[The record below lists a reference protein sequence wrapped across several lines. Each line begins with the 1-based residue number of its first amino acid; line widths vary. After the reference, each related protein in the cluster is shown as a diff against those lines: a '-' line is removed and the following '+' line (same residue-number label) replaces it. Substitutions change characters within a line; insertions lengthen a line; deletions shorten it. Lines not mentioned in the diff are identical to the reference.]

1 MTQHYERSTAL
12 FGLVLSNVLIINVW
26 TQDIGRFSASNLEII
41 KIIFEI
47 NLRFFN
53 QESAKHLLFVI
64 RDFKET
70 ENLDYIK
77 QIITEDVTRLWNE
90 IKKPKQFEQA
100 APQDFFQLKFFP
112 LSHFVYEKPKF
123 EADTA
128 ELAVRLRDP
137 KHPQFMFSQVD
148 LTKNIPFDGL
158 FMFAEKVWETIKE
171 NKELNLPSQKIIVS
185 NFRCS
190 EVRKEALDMAQ
201 AEVERLRLSVSQ
213 NVHTRLREELET
225 VLSVSLRHFKEHT
238 EQYDDEI
245 VREAEG
251 QLRRDSHL
259 QFATVSAIQKDKIET
274 GCVKWLREKVGEAKH
289 ILDFSQLLATMRAA
303 KKEAVERYSQELHQG
318 TTDDQA
324 SIDKLAARFSEKAE
338 SIVLEYITTKVN
350 LLLKNL
356 QNQKLKELEAKMS
369 RIFSDLKPTFW
380 SEFQDL
386 FRATFDNYSEEI
398 LRLRSDAAE
407 LRSAVDDQLFDS
419 MKLDL
424 YFTVR
429 SSLASRLKSLAA
441 LVVDKFR
448 REFENDAAGMRRN
461 WKVVEESEINSLFK
475 EAKQQAMAV
484 LDTADQLVMPGL
496 LTGKSR

>member
-1 MTQHYERSTAL
+1 M
-12 FGLVLSNVLIINVW
+12 LIINVW

-64 RDFKET
+64 RDFKES
-70 ENLDYIK
+70 ENLEYIEK
-77 QIITEDVTRLWNE
+77 IITEDVTRLWKE
-90 IKKPKQFEQA
+90 IKKPKQFENA
-100 APQDFFQLKFFP
+100 NPEDFFHLGFFP
-112 LSHFVYEKPKF
+112 LSHYVYEKPKF

-128 ELAVRLRDP
+128 RLAKRLRDP
-137 KHPQFMFSQVD
+137 NDPQFVFNQVD

-171 NKELNLPSQKIIVS
+171 NKELNLPSQKVIVS
-185 NFRCS
+185 NFRCG

-201 AEVERLRLSVSQ
+201 SDVERLQLSVSQ
-213 NVHTRLREELET
+213 NVHPHLRQELES
-225 VLSVSLRHFKEHT
+225 VLSKSLRHFHEHT
-238 EQYDDEI
+238 DQYDDEI
-245 VREAEG
+245 VREAES

-259 QFATVSAIQKDKIET
+259 QFAVVSAIQKDKIES
-274 GCVKWLREKVGEAKH
+274 GCVKWLREKVSDAKH

-303 KKEAVERYSQELHQG
+303 KKEAVEKYRTELHEG
-318 TTDDQA
+318 TTDEQID
-324 SIDKLAARFSEKAE
+324 IDKLASRFAGKAE

-369 RIFSDLKPTFW
+369 RIFSELKPTFW
-380 SEFQDL
+380 SDFLEL
-386 FRATFDNYSEEI
+386 FRQTFENYSEEI
-398 LRLRSDAAE
+398 LSLRNDAEE
-407 LRSAVDDQLFDS
+407 LKSAVDEQLFDS

-429 SSLASRLKSLAA
+429 TSLMSRMRSLSSMIIE
-441 LVVDKFR
+441 KFR

-461 WKVVEESEINSLFK
+461 WVVIDEAEINSLFK
-475 EAKQQAMAV
+475 DAKNDSISV
-484 LDTADQLVMPGL
+484 LDKAGDLVMPGM
-496 LTGKSR
+496 LTGRRD